1 MQPFLLLLS
10 PSHDVKKEKMILGSI
25 FNHGKQMSKYLP
37 RPALLDGEEQTCS
50 IGSDGVIFHLEQ
62 PSWVVSQLALGR
74 VDTAP

>member
-1 MQPFLLLLS
+1 
-10 PSHDVKKEKMILGSI
+10 
-25 FNHGKQMSKYLP
+25 MSKYLP